1 MVVIYSTGNIILRI
15 ILVLDLNRVL
25 CYAMQIC

>member
-1 MVVIYSTGNIILRI
+1 MVVIYSPGNIILRI
-15 ILVLDLNRVL
+15 ILALDLNTVL